1 MGYLFFGRQLI
12 RLFHI
17 SLLYEVPG
25 QVSFVM
31 ISDCRRR
38 CSDCKRNITNKKN
51 KIEVVFGEVSM
62 CERLNLFGKEDFL

>member
-1 MGYLFFGRQLI
+1 
-12 RLFHI
+12 
-17 SLLYEVPG
+17 
-25 QVSFVM
+25 M
-31 ISDCRRR
+31 ISDFRRR